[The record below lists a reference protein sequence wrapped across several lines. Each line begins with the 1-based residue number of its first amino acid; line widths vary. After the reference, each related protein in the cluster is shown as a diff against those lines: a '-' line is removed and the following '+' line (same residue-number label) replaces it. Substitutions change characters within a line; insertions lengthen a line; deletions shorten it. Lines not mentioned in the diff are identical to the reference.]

1 MKKSNFVALLLGTV
15 SGILFSIGMCMT
27 LLREWNAF
35 KPGLILGIAGLILA
49 VITVI
54 VWRKMEKKPKI
65 KFNGKTV
72 GTIIFGVLGAL
83 VFGAGMCLVMVWNMM
98 TVGIIVGIAGIVML
112 LCLIPICKGLK

>member
-65 KFNGKTV
+65 KVNGKTV
-72 GTIIFGVLGAL
+72 GTIIFGALGTL

-112 LCLIPICKGLK
+112 LCLIPVCKGLK

>member
-65 KFNGKTV
+65 KVNGKTV

>member
-65 KFNGKTV
+65 KVNGKTV

-83 VFGAGMCLVMVWNMM
+83 VFGVGMCLVMVWNIM
-98 TVGIIVGIAGIVML
+98 TAGIIVGIAGIVML

>member
-1 MKKSNFVALLLGTV
+1 
-15 SGILFSIGMCMT
+15 MT

-35 KPGLILGIAGLILA
+35 KPGLILGITGLILA

-65 KFNGKTV
+65 KINGKTV
-72 GTIIFGVLGAL
+72 GTIIFGVFSTL
-83 VFGAGMCLVMVWNMM
+83 VFGVGMCLVMIWDMM
-98 TVGIIVGIAGIVML
+98 MAGIITGIVGIIML